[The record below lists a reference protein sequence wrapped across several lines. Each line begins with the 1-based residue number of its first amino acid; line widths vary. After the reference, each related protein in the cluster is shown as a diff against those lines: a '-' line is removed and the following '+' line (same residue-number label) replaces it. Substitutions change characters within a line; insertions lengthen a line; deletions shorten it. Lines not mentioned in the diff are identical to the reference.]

1 MFMLMMCYNI
11 KKYKEMKE
19 EKKNMQKYKNKQKWI
34 YSEAVIQEHVGGIC
48 GKRKRKVKQMDV

>member
-1 MFMLMMCYNI
+1 
-11 KKYKEMKE
+11 MKE